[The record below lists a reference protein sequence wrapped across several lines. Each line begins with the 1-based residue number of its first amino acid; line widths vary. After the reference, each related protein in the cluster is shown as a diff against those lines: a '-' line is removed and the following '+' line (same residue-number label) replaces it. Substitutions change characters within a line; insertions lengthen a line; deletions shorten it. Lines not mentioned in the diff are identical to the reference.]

1 MKTTE
6 DMYSEERKEY
16 FNFKKTLLKYWR
28 YRYSFLI
35 ILAVLCVLALA
46 VVIIVPPAYEV
57 TASITVLDEER
68 GGSKNDIYSVNK
80 LFYSGR
86 DWLNTENE
94 VEVLKST
101 SLIERVVSNLGMFVE
116 YKSGGLLKKHLPAA
130 DSPIQAVAD
139 SGMLERM
146 ASAIDITVAPATASE
161 AVVTV
166 KTEVNGDEWEKKETV
181 SRLPAAVATPFGRVT
196 LSGSMERT
204 KALDKDLHIRLS
216 SPVEAAM
223 ASADRLSVSL
233 LSRTSSVV
241 SLEYKCPDRQEGMN
255 FLAELVKCYNQNANA
270 DKNRVACRTQEFL
283 QKRIAVIS
291 EDLDMTDLRLEE
303 FKRQAGLTDMSVD
316 TREFR
321 EENSMYDKDLH
332 EVETQLGLLQHLKSF
347 MQKAENR
354 ENLVPSD
361 IGLRDVNL
369 SNNINAHN
377 QLVLD
382 YQRLSRTSSDS
393 NPVTANM
400 RSQITTSYDGLLAT
414 LESSYTGMLITK
426 NELER
431 KTRQYSSR
439 ISNVPANERVLTDI
453 MRQQE
458 NKQSL
463 YLDLLKKLEENTL
476 MLDAVTENAKFID
489 LPYASANPTSPS
501 KKILLLATL
510 FMALVATTLW
520 MIFRELFSTKV
531 IAADEIGKT
540 LKKTRVVGKIPFS
553 SHIGRADVG
562 AMVTQVK
569 MLMDDRNQKGVC
581 LFSTHDG
588 DGKTFVAASLAGEL
602 GRMGKKTL
610 LLRMNL
616 RDDAPRGN
624 GTAADEWVV
633 EPSAEDRRLQE
644 CIVTGDADYL
654 REIISSQTF
663 AERLENLFCEYDYVV
678 IDSVSVEHLPN
689 TLQLLRL
696 AGYGLYVCRLGHTR
710 RKSIEELAAIDDSG
724 SLPAF
729 DIVVN
734 YYK

>member
-1 MKTTE
+1 MKATE
-6 DMYSEERKEY
+6 DMNSEERKEY

-28 YRYSFLI
+28 YRHSFLI
-35 ILAVLCVLALA
+35 ILAVLCVLALT

-101 SLIERVVSNLGMFVE
+101 SLIENVVRNLGMYVD
-116 YKSGGLLKKHLPAA
+116 YKSGGVLKKHLAA
-130 DSPIQAVAD
+130 AESPVKAMPD
-139 SGMLERM
+139 SGLIERM
-146 ASAIDITVAPATASE
+146 TSVIDITVGPVTDTE

-166 KTEVNGDEWEKKETV
+166 KTDVNGEEWEKEEITN
-181 SRLPAAVATPFGRVT
+181 RLPVVIPTPFGRVT
-196 LSGSMERT
+196 LSGSIE
-204 KALDKDLHIRLS
+204 KARALGKDLHICLS
-216 SPVEAAM
+216 SPIDAAM
-223 ASADRLSVSL
+223 ACADRLSVSL

-255 FLAELVKCYNQNANA
+255 FLTELVKCYNQNANA
-270 DKNRVACRTQEFL
+270 DKNRVARRTQVFL

-321 EENSMYDKDLH
+321 EESSMYDKDLH
-332 EVETQLGLLQHLKSF
+332 EVETQLSLLHHLKNF

-354 ENLVPSD
+354 DNLVPSD
-361 IGLRDVNL
+361 IGLRDINL

-400 RSQITTSYDGLLAT
+400 RSQVKASYDGLLAT
-414 LESSYTGMLITK
+414 LESSYAGLLITK
-426 NELER
+426 KELER
-431 KTRQYSSR
+431 KTQQYSSR

-489 LPYASANPTSPS
+489 LPYASEEPTSPS

-510 FMALVATTLW
+510 VMALVATTLW
-520 MIFRELFSTKV
+520 MICREMFSTKV
-531 IAADEIGKT
+531 IAADDIMKT
-540 LKKTRVVGKIPFS
+540 LKKARVVGKIPFS
-553 SHIGRADVG
+553 ANAGKADVG
-562 AMVTQVK
+562 AMVTHVK
-569 MLMDDRNQKGVC
+569 MMIDDRNQKTVC
-581 LFSTHDG
+581 LFSTHDN
-588 DGKTFVAASLAGEL
+588 DGKTFVADCLACEL
-602 GRMGKKTL
+602 ARMGKKTL
-610 LLRMNL
+610 LLRVTL
-616 RDDAPRGN
+616 RDDAPYGK
-624 GTAADEWVV
+624 GLTDGEWAV
-633 EPSAEDRRLQE
+633 EPSSEDRRLQQ
-644 CIVTGDADYL
+644 CTVSGDASNL
-654 REIISSQTF
+654 REMINSQAF
-663 AERLENLFCEYDYVV
+663 AERLENLLLEHDYIV
-678 IDSVSVEHLPN
+678 IDSMSVEHLPD
-689 TLQLLRL
+689 TLQLVRL

-710 RKSIEELAAIDDSG
+710 RKSIEELSVIDESG
-724 SLPAF
+724 ALPAF
-729 DIVVN
+729 DIVINN
-734 YYK
+734 YK